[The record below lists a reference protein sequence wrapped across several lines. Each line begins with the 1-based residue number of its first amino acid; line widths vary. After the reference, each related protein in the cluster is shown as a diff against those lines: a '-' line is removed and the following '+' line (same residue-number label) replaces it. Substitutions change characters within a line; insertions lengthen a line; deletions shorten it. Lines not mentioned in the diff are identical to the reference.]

1 MNFIGK
7 KLGLPAFAQ
16 KAPWRRNLME
26 NGMGGG
32 KVSFLQK
39 VDPEIYRIS
48 RSELKRQREG
58 LELIPSENFT
68 SLAVM
73 EAQGGVLTNKYAEG
87 YPGKRYYGGNEF
99 IDQSEMLAIERAK
112 KIFNA
117 NYANVQPHAGS
128 QANMAAYF
136 ALLAPGDKVMGLNLS
151 SGGHL
156 THGSPVNFSGKVY
169 NIIAYDVDRETHLI
183 DFDAMERQ
191 AKEEKPK
198 LIVAGFTAYPR
209 QVDFKRFREIA
220 DACGALL
227 MVDMAHIAGLIAGG
241 AHPQPFPYAD
251 VVTTTTHKTMRGPRG
266 AIILCNKE
274 EHATAINKAVFPGLQ
289 GGPLENAIAAKAV
302 CFKEAMQ
309 PEFSQY
315 AHQIVSNARAMADE
329 LLAQGMT
336 LVSGG
341 TDTHLLLVDLRNMN
355 ITGKEAQLALDEA
368 GITCNKNTIPYDT
381 QSPFVTS
388 GIRLGTPALTTRGM
402 LEGEMKEIAR
412 MIKRVC
418 SAPTDAALKKK
429 VREEV
434 LEMTSRF
441 PLYPELG

>member
-1 MNFIGK
+1 M
-7 KLGLPAFAQ
+7 
-16 KAPWRRNLME
+16 
-26 NGMGGG
+26 
-32 KVSFLQK
+32 SFLQK
-39 VDPEIYRIS
+39 VDPEIYGITRD
-48 RSELKRQREG
+48 ELSRQREG

-73 EAQGGVLTNKYAEG
+73 EAQGSVFTNKYSEG

-99 IDQSEMLAIERAK
+99 ADKSETLAIGRAK
-112 KIFNA
+112 KIFHA
-117 NYANVQPHAGS
+117 DHANVQPHAGS
-128 QANMAAYF
+128 QANMEAYS
-136 ALLAPGDKVMGLNLS
+136 AVLQPGDKVMGLNLS

-169 NIIAYDVDRETHLI
+169 NVVPYNVDPNTHLL
-183 DFDAMERQ
+183 DFEMMEKQARQ
-191 AKEEKPK
+191 EKPK

-220 DACGALL
+220 DASGAKL

-241 AHPQPFPYAD
+241 AHAQPFPYAD
-251 VVTTTTHKTMRGPRG
+251 IVTSTTHKTLRGPRG
-266 AIILCNKE
+266 AIILCRQE
-274 EHATAINKAVFPGLQ
+274 YQVPIDKAVFPGMQ
-289 GGPLENAIAAKAV
+289 GGPLDHAIAAKAV
-302 CFKEAMQ
+302 CFHEAST
-309 PEFSQY
+309 PEFSKY
-315 AHQIVSNARAMADE
+315 AHQIVKNARAMADE
-329 LLAQGMT
+329 MMAQGMT

-341 TDTHLLLVDLRNMN
+341 TDTHLLLVDLRSMN

-402 LEGEMKEIAR
+402 KEGEMKEIAR

-418 SAPTDAALKKK
+418 SAHADAALKQK
-429 VREEV
+429 VRKEV
-434 LEMTSRF
+434 LEMTGKF

>member
-1 MNFIGK
+1 M
-7 KLGLPAFAQ
+7 
-16 KAPWRRNLME
+16 
-26 NGMGGG
+26 
-32 KVSFLQK
+32 SFLQK
-39 VDPEIYRIS
+39 MDPEIYGIVKG
-48 RSELKRQREG
+48 ELKRQREG

-73 EAQGGVLTNKYAEG
+73 EAQGSVFTNKYSEG

-99 IDQSEMLAIERAK
+99 ADKSEALAIERAK
-112 KIFNA
+112 KIFSA
-117 NYANVQPHAGS
+117 DHANVQPHAGS
-128 QANMAAYF
+128 QANMEAYS
-136 ALLAPGDKVMGLNLS
+136 AILQPGDKVMGLNLS

-169 NIIAYDVDRETHLI
+169 NVVPYNVDPKSHLL

-220 DACGALL
+220 DASGAKL

-241 AHPQPFPYAD
+241 AHMQPFPYAD
-251 VVTTTTHKTMRGPRG
+251 IVTSTTHKTLRGPRG
-266 AIILCNKE
+266 AIILCRQEYQVPIDKS
-274 EHATAINKAVFPGLQ
+274 VFPGMQ
-289 GGPLENAIAAKAV
+289 GGPLDHAIAAKAV
-302 CFKEAMQ
+302 CFHEAMQ
-309 PEFSQY
+309 PEFSSY
-315 AHQIVSNARAMADE
+315 AHQVVKNARAMADE
-329 LLAQGMT
+329 LMAQGMT

-368 GITCNKNTIPYDT
+368 GITCNKNTVPYDT

-402 LEGEMKEIAR
+402 KEGEMKEIAR

-418 SAPTDAALKKK
+418 AAHTDAALKKK
-429 VREEV
+429 VRQEV
-434 LEMTSRF
+434 LAMTARF

>member
-1 MNFIGK
+1 M
-7 KLGLPAFAQ
+7 A
-16 KAPWRRNLME
+16 E
-26 NGMGGG
+26 
-32 KVSFLQK
+32 LQK
-39 VDPEIYRIS
+39 TDPEIYGIV
-48 RSELKRQREG
+48 RSELQRQREG
-58 LELIPSENFT
+58 LELIPSENFA

-73 EAQGGVLTNKYAEG
+73 EAQGSVFTNKYSEG

-99 IDQSEMLAIERAK
+99 ADKSESLAIERAK
-112 KIFNA
+112 KIFHA
-117 NYANVQPHAGS
+117 DHANVQPHAGS

-136 ALLAPGDKVMGLNLS
+136 ALLKPGDKVMGLNLS

-156 THGSPVNFSGKVY
+156 THGSPVNFSGKIYAIVPY
-169 NIIAYDVDRETHLI
+169 NVDPKTHLL
-183 DFDAMERQ
+183 DFDAMEGQ
-191 AKEEKPK
+191 ARAEKPA

-220 DACGALL
+220 DACGAKL

-251 VVTTTTHKTMRGPRG
+251 VVTTTTHKTLRGPRG
-266 AIILCNKE
+266 AIILCRQE
-274 EHATAINKAVFPGLQ
+274 YQVPIDKAVFPGLQ
-289 GGPLENAIAAKAV
+289 GGPLDHAIAAKAV
-302 CFKEAMQ
+302 CFHEAAK
-309 PEFSQY
+309 PEFSEY
-315 AHQIVSNARAMADE
+315 AHQIVKNAKAMADE
-329 LLAQGMT
+329 LMAQGMV

-341 TDTHLLLVDLRNMN
+341 TDTHLILVDLRNMG

-368 GITCNKNTIPYDT
+368 GLTCNKNTVPYDT

-402 LEGEMKEIAR
+402 KEGEMKEIAR

-418 SAPTDAALKKK
+418 AAHADSALKQK
-429 VREEV
+429 VRDEV
-434 LEMTSRF
+434 LELTAKF

>member
-1 MNFIGK
+1 MT
-7 KLGLPAFAQ
+7 
-16 KAPWRRNLME
+16 
-26 NGMGGG
+26 
-32 KVSFLQK
+32 SFLQK
-39 VDPEIYRIS
+39 VDPEMYGITRD
-48 RSELKRQREG
+48 ELKRQREG
-58 LELIPSENFT
+58 VELIPSENFA

-73 EAQGGVLTNKYAEG
+73 EAQGGVFTNKYSEG

-99 IDQSEMLAIERAK
+99 ADKSETLAITRAK
-112 KIFNA
+112 KIFHA
-117 NYANVQPHAGS
+117 DHANVQPHAGS

-136 ALLAPGDKVMGLNLS
+136 ALLKPGDKVMGLNLS

-156 THGSPVNFSGKVY
+156 THGSPVNFSGKTY
-169 NIIAYDVDRETHLI
+169 AIIAYNVDAKTHLL
-183 DFDAMERQ
+183 DFDAMEKQ
-191 AKEEKPK
+191 AREEKPA

-220 DACGALL
+220 DASGAKL

-251 VVTTTTHKTMRGPRG
+251 VVTTTTHKTLRGPRG
-266 AIILCNKE
+266 AIILCRQE
-274 EHATAINKAVFPGLQ
+274 YQVPIDKAVFPGLQ
-289 GGPLENAIAAKAV
+289 GGPLDHAIAAKAV
-302 CFKEAMQ
+302 CFHEAMQ
-309 PEFSQY
+309 PDFSAY
-315 AHQIVSNARAMADE
+315 ARQIVKNAKAMADE
-329 LLAQGMT
+329 MMAQGMA

-341 TDTHLLLVDLRNMN
+341 TDTHLLLVDLRSMG

-368 GITCNKNTIPYDT
+368 GITCNKNTVPYDT

-402 LEGEMKEIAR
+402 KEGEMEEIAR

-429 VREEV
+429 VKEEV
-434 LEMTSRF
+434 LAMTARF

>member
-1 MNFIGK
+1 M
-7 KLGLPAFAQ
+7 
-16 KAPWRRNLME
+16 
-26 NGMGGG
+26 
-32 KVSFLQK
+32 SFLQK
-39 VDPEIYRIS
+39 TDPEIYSITKD
-48 RSELKRQREG
+48 ELKRQREG

-73 EAQGGVLTNKYAEG
+73 EAQGSVFTNKYSEG

-99 IDQSEMLAIERAK
+99 VDKSETLAIQRAK
-112 KIFNA
+112 KIFHA
-117 NYANVQPHAGS
+117 DHANVQPHAGS

-136 ALLAPGDKVMGLNLS
+136 ALLQPGDKVMGLNLS

-169 NIIAYDVDRETHLI
+169 AVVAYNVDPKTHLL
-183 DFDAMERQ
+183 DFDAMEKQ
-191 AKEEKPK
+191 AKAEKPK

-220 DACGALL
+220 DASGAKL

-241 AHPQPFPYAD
+241 AHMQPFPYAD
-251 VVTTTTHKTMRGPRG
+251 VVTTTTHKTLRGPRG
-266 AIILCNKE
+266 AIILCRQE
-274 EHATAINKAVFPGLQ
+274 YQVPIDKAVFPGLQ
-289 GGPLENAIAAKAV
+289 GGPLDHAIAAKAV
-302 CFKEAMQ
+302 CFHEAAT
-309 PEFSQY
+309 PEFSAY
-315 AHQIVSNARAMADE
+315 AHQIVKNAKAMADE
-329 LLAQGMT
+329 LLAQGMV

-341 TDTHLLLVDLRNMN
+341 TDTHLLLVDVRGMN

-368 GITCNKNTIPYDT
+368 GITCNKNTVPYDT

-402 LEGEMKEIAR
+402 KEGEMEEIAR

-418 SAPTDAALKKK
+418 SAPTDAALKQK
-429 VREEV
+429 VRQEV
-434 LEMTSRF
+434 LAMTSRF

>member
-1 MNFIGK
+1 M
-7 KLGLPAFAQ
+7 
-16 KAPWRRNLME
+16 
-26 NGMGGG
+26 
-32 KVSFLQK
+32 SFLQK
-39 VDPEIYRIS
+39 TDPEIYGITQG
-48 RSELKRQREG
+48 ELKRQRDG
-58 LELIPSENFT
+58 LELIPSENFA

-73 EAQGGVLTNKYAEG
+73 EAQGSVFTNKYSEG

-99 IDQSEMLAIERAK
+99 ADKSESLAISRAK
-112 KIFNA
+112 KIFHA
-117 NYANVQPHAGS
+117 DHANVQPHAGS
-128 QANMAAYF
+128 QANMEAYS
-136 ALLAPGDKVMGLNLS
+136 AILQPGDKVMGLNLS

-169 NIIAYDVDRETHLI
+169 NVVPYNVDPKTHLL
-183 DFDAMERQ
+183 DFDMMEKQ

-220 DACGALL
+220 DAGGAKL

-241 AHPQPFPYAD
+241 AHAQPFPHAD
-251 VVTTTTHKTMRGPRG
+251 IVTSTTHKTLRGPRG
-266 AIILCNKE
+266 AIILCRQE
-274 EHATAINKAVFPGLQ
+274 YQVPIDKAVFPGMQ
-289 GGPLENAIAAKAV
+289 GGPLDHAIAAKAV
-302 CFKEAMQ
+302 CFHEAAT
-309 PEFSQY
+309 PEFSKY
-315 AHQIVSNARAMADE
+315 AHQIVKNARAMADE
-329 LLAQGMT
+329 MMAQGMV

-418 SAPTDAALKKK
+418 AAHTDAALKQK
-429 VREEV
+429 VRQEV
-434 LEMTSRF
+434 LAMTAKF

>member
-1 MNFIGK
+1 
-7 KLGLPAFAQ
+7 
-16 KAPWRRNLME
+16 
-26 NGMGGG
+26 MG
-32 KVSFLQK
+32 FLQK
-39 VDPEIYRIS
+39 TDPEIYGIARD
-48 RSELKRQREG
+48 ELKRQREG

-73 EAQGGVLTNKYAEG
+73 EAQGSVFTNKYSEG

-99 IDQSEMLAIERAK
+99 ADKSESLAIERAK
-112 KIFNA
+112 KIFHA
-117 NYANVQPHAGS
+117 DHANVQPHAGS

-136 ALLAPGDKVMGLNLS
+136 ALLKPGDKVMGLNLS

-156 THGSPVNFSGKVY
+156 THGSPVNFSGRTYAIVPY
-169 NIIAYDVDRETHLI
+169 NVDPKTHLL
-183 DFDAMERQ
+183 DFDAMEGQ
-191 AKEEKPK
+191 ARAEKPA

-220 DACGALL
+220 DACGAKL

-251 VVTTTTHKTMRGPRG
+251 VVTTTTHKTLRGPRG
-266 AIILCNKE
+266 AIILCKE
-274 EHATAINKAVFPGLQ
+274 EYHVPIDKAVFPGLQ
-289 GGPLENAIAAKAV
+289 GGPLDHAIAAKAV
-302 CFKEAMQ
+302 CFHEAAK
-309 PEFSQY
+309 PEFSAY
-315 AHQIVSNARAMADE
+315 AHQIVKNAKAMADE
-329 LLAQGMT
+329 LIAQGMV

-341 TDTHLLLVDLRNMN
+341 TDTHLILVDLRNMN

-368 GITCNKNTIPYDT
+368 GLTCNKNTVPYDT

-402 LEGEMKEIAR
+402 KEGEMKEIAR

-418 SAPTDAALKKK
+418 GAPSDAALKKK
-429 VREEV
+429 VRGEV
-434 LEMTSRF
+434 LALTGRF

>member
-1 MNFIGK
+1 M
-7 KLGLPAFAQ
+7 
-16 KAPWRRNLME
+16 
-26 NGMGGG
+26 
-32 KVSFLQK
+32 SFLQTA
-39 VDPEIYRIS
+39 DPEIYNITKD
-48 RSELKRQREG
+48 ELKRQREG

-73 EAQGGVLTNKYAEG
+73 EAQGSVFTNKYSEG

-99 IDQSEMLAIERAK
+99 ADKSESLAIERAK
-112 KIFNA
+112 KIFHA
-117 NYANVQPHAGS
+117 DHANVQPHAGS
-128 QANMAAYF
+128 QANMEAYS
-136 ALLAPGDKVMGLNLS
+136 AILQPGDKVMGLNLS

-169 NIIAYDVDRETHLI
+169 NVVPYNVDPKTHLL
-183 DFDAMERQ
+183 DFDAMEKQ
-191 AKEEKPK
+191 AKEEKPR

-220 DACGALL
+220 DASGAKL

-241 AHPQPFPYAD
+241 AHMQPFPYAD
-251 VVTTTTHKTMRGPRG
+251 IVTSTTHKTLRGPRG
-266 AIILCNKE
+266 AIILCRQE
-274 EHATAINKAVFPGLQ
+274 YQVPIDKAVFPGMQ
-289 GGPLENAIAAKAV
+289 GGPLDHAIAAKAV
-302 CFKEAMQ
+302 CFHEAAT
-309 PEFSQY
+309 PEFSKY
-315 AHQIVSNARAMADE
+315 AHQIVKNAKAMADE
-329 LLAQGMT
+329 LMAQGMV

-341 TDTHLLLVDLRNMN
+341 TDTHLLLIDLRNMN

-368 GITCNKNTIPYDT
+368 GITCNKNTVPYDT

-402 LEGEMKEIAR
+402 NESEMKEIAR

-418 SAPTDAALKKK
+418 AAHTDVALKQK
-429 VREEV
+429 VRQEV
-434 LEMTSRF
+434 LAMTARF